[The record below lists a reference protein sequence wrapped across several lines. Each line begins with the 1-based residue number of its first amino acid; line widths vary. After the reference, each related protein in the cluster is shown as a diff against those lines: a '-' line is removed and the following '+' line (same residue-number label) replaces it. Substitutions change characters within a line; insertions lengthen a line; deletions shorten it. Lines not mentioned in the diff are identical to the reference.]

1 MTWNKAEPINVLFVV
16 NLKKIQCDA
25 VGPRWRF
32 TKPVLWTMK
41 LKPKQELHL
50 ILCVGIDASIIAEF
64 SQPKPAEE
72 LG

>member
-1 MTWNKAEPINVLFVV
+1 MEIYQTSSLLWN
-16 NLKKIQCDA
+16 
-25 VGPRWRF
+25 
-32 TKPVLWTMK
+32 MK

-50 ILCVGIDASIIAEF
+50 ILRVGIDASIIAEF